1 MTIHRIEAPDWQ
13 AGHELRAI
21 VWNDETGEA
30 TGNHS
35 YVPTLARALA
45 DPMPITNIGDSRP
58 NFRLEDPAHN
68 PADFLRLIH
77 FFGNLGVP
85 YPERI
90 RLPESLRGVEQ
101 TPPLPDDTPPGA
113 VN

>member
-1 MTIHRIEAPDWQ
+1 MTVHRIEAPDWR

-45 DPMPITNIGDSRP
+45 GP
-58 NFRLEDPAHN
+58 
-68 PADFLRLIH
+68 
-77 FFGNLGVP
+77 
-85 YPERI
+85 
-90 RLPESLRGVEQ
+90 
-101 TPPLPDDTPPGA
+101 TPLVQDRTP
-113 VN
+113 